1 MVMEMRM
8 NRDQMWRLFLR
19 VLAAGLLCAAPAR
32 AQNAASST
40 GTSESTSNSPSY
52 DSTREIKVEGA
63 IVKIDTTSANA
74 PLGTHI
80 LVQTAQG
87 LVDAHLG
94 FGPAAKP
101 DYLGIA
107 EGQSVTI
114 VGMMEDVG
122 GNSILLTRILTTPS
136 RIFLL
141 RNERGVAVRA
151 IPRRSSSAMMTQKGG
166 L

>member
-1 MVMEMRM
+1 M
-8 NRDQMWRLFLR
+8 NRNTMWRLLLP
-19 VLAAGLLCAAPAR
+19 VVAAGLHCVAPVR
-32 AQNAASST
+32 AQSAASST
-40 GTSESTSNSPSY
+40 GTSQGTSNFSSY
-52 DSTREIKVEGA
+52 DLTKEIKVEGTIA
-63 IVKIDTTSANA
+63 KIDTTSTSA

-94 FGPAAKP
+94 FGPVAKP
-101 DYLGIA
+101 NYLGIA
-107 EGQSVTI
+107 EGENVTI

-141 RNERGVAVRA
+141 RNEHGVAVRA
-151 IPRRSSSAMMTQKGG
+151 IPRGSSSAIKTQKGG

>member
-1 MVMEMRM
+1 
-8 NRDQMWRLFLR
+8 MWRLLLPI
-19 VLAAGLLCAAPAR
+19 VAAGLLCVAPLR
-32 AQNAASST
+32 SQNAVSST
-40 GTSESTSNSPSY
+40 GTSQSTADFSSY
-52 DSTREIKVEGA
+52 DLTKEIKVEGTIA
-63 IVKIDTTSANA
+63 KIDTTSANA

-87 LVDAHLG
+87 LLDAHLG
-94 FGPAAKP
+94 FGAAAKP

-107 EGQSVTI
+107 EGENVTI

-151 IPRRSSSAMMTQKGG
+151 VPRRSSSAIKTQKGG

>member
-1 MVMEMRM
+1 
-8 NRDQMWRLFLR
+8 MWRLLLP
-19 VLAAGLLCAAPAR
+19 VLAAGLLCLAPAR

-40 GTSESTSNSPSY
+40 GTSESASNSFSY
-52 DSTREIKVEGA
+52 DLTKEIKVEGTIA
-63 IVKIDTTSANA
+63 KIDATSAYA

-107 EGQSVTI
+107 EGENVTI
-114 VGMMEDVG
+114 VGMVEDVG
-122 GNSILLTRILTTPS
+122 ANSVLLTRILTTAS

-141 RNERGVAVRA
+141 RNEHGVAVRA
-151 IPRRSSSAMMTQKGG
+151 IPRRNSSAIKTQKGG